1 MNLYELI
8 MSINKMCACYL
19 LSCNSSIQFIFV
31 NAKAPFIAVLNE
43 VIEKNTF
50 FLNFCRKMHEL
61 SLNIAN
67 KSYVRPPRVMSRKQT
82 LLLAYLA

>member
-1 MNLYELI
+1 
-8 MSINKMCACYL
+8 MSIDKMCACYL
-19 LSCNSSIQFIFV
+19 LSCNSTTQFIFV
-31 NAKAPFIAVLNE
+31 NVKAPFIAVLNE
-43 VIEKNTF
+43 VIEKTTF

-82 LLLAYLA
+82 LLWAYLA

>member
-1 MNLYELI
+1 
-8 MSINKMCACYL
+8 MSIDKMCACYL
-19 LSCNSSIQFIFV
+19 LSCNSSIQFIFN

-43 VIEKNTF
+43 VIE
-50 FLNFCRKMHEL
+50 NFCRKMHEL

>member
-1 MNLYELI
+1 
-8 MSINKMCACYL
+8 MSISKMCACYL

-43 VIEKNTF
+43 VIEKTTF
-50 FLNFCRKMHEL
+50 CLNFCRKMHEL

-67 KSYVRPPRVMSRKQT
+67 KSYVRP
-82 LLLAYLA
+82 LEL

>member
-1 MNLYELI
+1 
-8 MSINKMCACYL
+8 MSIDKMCACYL

-43 VIEKNTF
+43 VIEKNMF